1 VSAVERG
8 EDDGYANDHTEA
20 DQQPD
25 RQTMHDRRIHEFAP
39 ENALIYRK
47 HPVERLANAF

>member
-8 EDDGYANDHTEA
+8 EDDSNANDHTEA

-25 RQTMHDRRIHEFAP
+25 RQTMHDRGIHEFTP
-39 ENALIYRK
+39 EKVLLDSK